1 LIFVI
6 IFVYL
11 SISYLKSLGM
21 TGIDRLMEVLSS
33 VWVMTYIKLL
43 SGNTSYAMAA

>member
-1 LIFVI
+1 LISDI

-33 VWVMTYIKLL
+33 VWVMTYIKRL